1 MAAIPARI
9 IAWFLALS
17 TGQVNRATVKL
28 LVLRDLEPLATS
40 WGAYAFAVLMG
51 LLWGSFAN
59 VCIYRWPP
67 SEGFPK
73 GRSVVAPGSH
83 CFACQTPIAWYD
95 NVPLLSWLWLRGRC
109 RSCKAPFSA
118 RYLIVEVVTGL
129 LFGLAWFATIETGVL
144 TEAFD
149 LRLARFG
156 IYAAFCF
163 VMVVISFIDL
173 DHKLIL
179 DKVTLPSIVIFYG
192 LGLVLGRTWQHGL
205 IGAAIG
211 YGLPWSI
218 GEIYW
223 IVTEREGLGLGDSKL
238 LAVIGALLGATGVVA
253 SLFGGAVVGAV
264 VGIFMLLRAPGERS
278 ADDAPRS
285 SPLVMVCSVVAVAS
299 VVLASVGGLLG
310 WFWVALPS
318 AVISLVA
325 LIAARRFEPQPTA
338 TEPEPQTVADE
349 APIQVGGRALGSR
362 MLALAA
368 GAGVLFAVTGVLLGT
383 LLGAAIAGGV
393 GTALLL
399 VARWLKST
407 PHGPAEAETEPLD
420 SQEDAP
426 SLMRTELPF
435 GPFLAAAALFYLFA
449 EPWIVINF
457 RL

>member
-1 MAAIPARI
+1 M
-9 IAWFLALS
+9 
-17 TGQVNRATVKL
+17 
-28 LVLRDLEPLATS
+28 LRDLEPLATS
-40 WGAYAFAVLMG
+40 GGAYAFAVLLG

-59 VCIYRWPP
+59 VCVYRWPP

-83 CFACQTPIAWYD
+83 CFACQTPIRWYD
-95 NVPLLSWLWLRGRC
+95 NVPLLSWLWLRGKC

-118 RYLIVEVVTGL
+118 RYLIVEAVTGL
-129 LFGLAWFATIETGVL
+129 LFGLAWFATIETGAL
-144 TEAFD
+144 TEPFD

-156 IYAAFCF
+156 IYATFCF
-163 VMVVISFIDL
+163 VMVVITFIDL

-179 DKVTLPSIVIFYG
+179 DKITLPSIVIFYG
-192 LGLVLGRTWQHGL
+192 LGLVLGRTWHHGL

-223 IVTEREGLGLGDSKL
+223 ILTDREGLGLGDSKL

-264 VGIFMLLRAPGERS
+264 VGVFVLLRAPGDRS
-278 ADDAPRS
+278 ADAVDAPRS
-285 SPLVMVCSVVAVAS
+285 TPMVVVCSVVAVAS
-299 VVLASVGGLLG
+299 VVLASIGGLLG

-318 AVISLVA
+318 AAVSIVA
-325 LIAARRFEPQPTA
+325 LIAARRFEPPVAA
-338 TEPEPQTVADE
+338 TEPEPAE
-349 APIQVGGRALGSR
+349 PMAEEPASQVGGRELAIR
-362 MLALAA
+362 VLALCA

-383 LLGAAIAGGV
+383 LLGAAIAGAV
-393 GTALLL
+393 GLALLFGARFL
-399 VARWLKST
+399 RVAQL
-407 PHGPAEAETEPLD
+407 GPPDAATEPLD

-435 GPFLAAAALFYLFA
+435 GPFLAAAAVFYLFA
-449 EPWIVINF
+449 EPWIVMNF